1 MGKFKYDIFLSHSS
15 SDNAFADSL
24 NDLLVKSG
32 FKVWYDNNSLLLGTN
47 LDEIFRCIEASQ
59 FVIVIWSTDA
69 EQSEWVR
76 NEAQTAL
83 LNKKTVIVVRLDDKD
98 DYPYCL
104 KDLKNIKWL
113 YCQNGSLTPDNFFRI
128 LAAIYRTSENT
139 EFENDVFV
147 TLSWHDGQEIIEQLF
162 PILRREFRLI
172 GDYPDQES
180 TVEQRIKKIM
190 GTCRGYIALLT
201 ERDDEEYLKTSKY
214 FWTEIKLAK
223 ECDLPG
229 LLIAAPIVFSKIKEL
244 VQVIKSPIDDNQIK
258 QLKNEKGWFTRET
271 DAFVKTCIEALK
283 NYELI
288 SYEDKCLESRLDD
301 CLYELSR
308 SLKSP
313 KTPYIYY
320 TENTGSENNSFIKR
334 LCGIVTAIPCKGES
348 DSVNRAN
355 TSTIDRVTED
365 IKNAYLM
372 ISDVSNIKMDR
383 YVDIGIAYGAG
394 IELCLFKQQD
404 SASTSAYIRDRISTY
419 QDGCECLAVI
429 HKSLRPYRRKVLFT
443 EQQNTKEAN

>member
-15 SDNAFADSL
+15 KDKIFSDKIFSL
-24 NDLLVKSG
+24 LRESG

-147 TLSWHDGQEIIEQLF
+147 THSWRDGQEIIEQLF

-180 TVEQRIKKIM
+180 TDEQRIKKIM
-190 GTCRGYIALLT
+190 GTCRGYIAFLT
-201 ERDDEEYLKTSKY
+201 KRDNSDDYLGTSKY
-214 FWTEIKLAK
+214 FWKEIKWAF
-223 ECDLPG
+223 ECGLPG
-229 LLIAAPIVFSKIKEL
+229 LLIADPTVISKLSELQGYIKL
-244 VQVIKSPIDDNQIK
+244 PVDDGQISN
-258 QLKNEKGWFTRET
+258 LKNEKGWFKSE
-271 DAFVKTCIEALK
+271 DNAFVEKCIKALAHFK
-283 NYELI
+283 LI
-288 SYEDKCLESRLDD
+288 SFGDKGIESCISD
-301 CLYELSR
+301 LSR
-308 SLKSP
+308 SLTP
-313 KTPYIYY
+313 TKTPHVYY
-320 TENTGSENNSFIKR
+320 TKNSNFVNVDINSFIKR
-334 LCGIVTAIPCKGES
+334 LCGIVTAIPCKDES
-348 DSVNRAN
+348 DSVISVY
-355 TSTIDRVTED
+355 TSVIDRIGD
-365 IKNAYLM
+365 NIRNAYLM
-372 ISDVSNIKMDR
+372 ISDVSNADLDR
-383 YVDIGIAYGAG
+383 YIDIGIAIGAG
-394 IELCLFKQQD
+394 IELFLFKQQE
-404 SASTSAYIRDRISTY
+404 SASTSSYIVNSIY
-419 QDGCECLAVI
+419 NYKNECECLAII
-429 HKSLRPYRRKVLFT
+429 HNILRKYRRKVLIVDS
-443 EQQNTKEAN
+443 KE